1 MSDMGPAISAVSA
14 QVKAVAAA
22 NCPVAATEVRNSFAR
37 STKSGPNMTITVKVK
52 KTVAERNISNA
63 LGDNWCFVML

>member
-1 MSDMGPAISAVSA
+1 MSDIGPARIAVRA

-37 STKSGPNMTITVKVK
+37 STKSGPNITITVKVK
-52 KTVAERNISNA
+52 KTVAVRNISNT
-63 LGDNWCFVML
+63 LGGNWCLAIL